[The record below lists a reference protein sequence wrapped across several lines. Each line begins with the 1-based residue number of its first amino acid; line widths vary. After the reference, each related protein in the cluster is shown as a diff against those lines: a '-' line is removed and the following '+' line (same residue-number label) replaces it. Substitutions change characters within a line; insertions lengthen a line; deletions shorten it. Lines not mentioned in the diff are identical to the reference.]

1 MVDAQR
7 AELSLSGCALRPLPP
22 RAQLPVLQ
30 GHSFFLKHHEA
41 IELKPSQDCGYYYEE
56 YNLTQAVEQT
66 LRAITEHDSHIEEYN
81 KKADECVWRFHVDN
95 PDNIRA
101 YDQLLQELTAL
112 PDHVFADDEI
122 ALLKQNIPPE
132 APAT

>member
-1 MVDAQR
+1 M
-7 AELSLSGCALRPLPP
+7 
-22 RAQLPVLQ
+22 
-30 GHSFFLKHHEA
+30 A
-41 IELKPSQDCGYYYEE
+41 IELTPWQDCGYYYEE

-101 YDQLLQELTAL
+101 YDQLLNQ
-112 PDHVFADDEI
+112 VR
-122 ALLKQNIPPE
+122 QQPPM
-132 APAT
+132 PLI